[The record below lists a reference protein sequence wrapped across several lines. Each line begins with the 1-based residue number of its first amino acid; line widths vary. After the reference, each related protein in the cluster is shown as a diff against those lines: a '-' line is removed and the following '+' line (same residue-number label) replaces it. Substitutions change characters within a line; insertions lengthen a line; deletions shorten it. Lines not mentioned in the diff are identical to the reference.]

1 MTLQSKPQ
9 LGFLDTLPADLA
21 AFDWA
26 GAVDLTGIEPIP
38 LTEEGRYDFEAS
50 GFYRLDDLIPGET
63 VVVEM
68 TSDEIDTYLYL
79 IDATASLY
87 IGADDS
93 PDTSRS
99 TITFTAQRGV
109 NSWIE
114 ATSFSGLDTGTFA
127 LSVTMVPG
135 GLDALTSPV
144 EVPRPPSYSDLL
156 DLTKLLPRTL
166 TVLRDHLDHY
176 RSYTVTDGDATYAR
190 SLVRLL
196 W

>member
-1 MTLQSKPQ
+1 MTLLSKPQ
-9 LGFLDTLPADLA
+9 RGFLDTLPADLA

-68 TSDEIDTYLYL
+68 TSDEIDTYPYL
-79 IDATASLY
+79 IDTTASLY
-87 IGADDS
+87 IGADDDS

-99 TITFTAQRGV
+99 KITFTAQRGV
-109 NSWIE
+109 SYWIE
-114 ATSFSGLDTGTFA
+114 ATSFSGLDTGTN
-127 LSVTMVPG
+127 SVSRWCQG
-135 GLDALTSPV
+135 GWTPSQARSRCQGLPATPIHSTSPNSC
-144 EVPRPPSYSDLL
+144 PRPSRCSAA
-156 DLTKLLPRTL
+156 TS
-166 TVLRDHLDHY
+166 VINQ
-176 RSYTVTDGDATYAR
+176 SYTVTDELMATRPTRAA
-190 SLVRLL
+190 